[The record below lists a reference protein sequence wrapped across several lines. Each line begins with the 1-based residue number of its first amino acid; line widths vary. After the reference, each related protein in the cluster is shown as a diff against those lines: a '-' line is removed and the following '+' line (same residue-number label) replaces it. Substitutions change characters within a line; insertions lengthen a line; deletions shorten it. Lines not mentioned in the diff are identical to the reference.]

1 MSSSKTSSE
10 ASSDA
15 EAHADPAARL
25 IHMANQIA
33 KTMETRRDFIP
44 AEGLASHIN
53 DFWEPRMRRKL
64 FELLAERPEAL
75 RPLVHEAAPLI
86 RKPPPEGA

>member
-1 MSSSKTSSE
+1 MSSE
-10 ASSDA
+10 ASDA
-15 EAHADPAARL
+15 QHHADPAARL

-33 KTMETRRDFIP
+33 RTMETRRDLVP

-64 FELLAERPEAL
+64 FELLAAQPEAL